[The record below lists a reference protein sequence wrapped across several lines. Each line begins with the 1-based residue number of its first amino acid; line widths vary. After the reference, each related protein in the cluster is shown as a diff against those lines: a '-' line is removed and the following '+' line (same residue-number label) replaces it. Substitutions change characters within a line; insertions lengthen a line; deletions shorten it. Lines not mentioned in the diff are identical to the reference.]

1 MATNELNIPG
11 RVPNS
16 DNVVFSSFYGDN
28 HITQN
33 SFIVHPKTVIVDLL
47 RREFSQ
53 DSLYTY
59 RSDEYGFPLVR
70 DLTGIDMESDL
81 TTKILI
87 SEQHRYEMKFF
98 PNVVI
103 GSKGGSYKPL
113 AANQNQTIKYRR
125 DAFVNNFGEKFEV
138 STPTHKVY
146 AGMWDHSIEIAIS
159 TESHVET
166 EEITEIVAL
175 MVQFKLFHELRAAGI
190 IVKNLSVGGESSE
203 KYANDFIFTQTITIG
218 CISEWRAELPID
230 NLVEKIA
237 LNLTSVKTPSD
248 YHSTIDQRFSDVV
261 TIAEFYDFK
270 DVDYDGI
277 EDRNELSLG
286 TERYVA
292 DTDGDDYYDGD
303 EIARGSDPTDPL
315 SIPD

>member
-33 SFIVHPKTVIVDLL
+33 SFIVHPKTVFVDLL
-47 RREFSQ
+47 RREFSL

-59 RSDEYGFPLVR
+59 RSDEYGFPLVK
-70 DLTGIDMESDL
+70 DLTGVDIESDL

-87 SEQHRYEMKFF
+87 SEQHRYDMKFF
-98 PNVVI
+98 PNIVI

-113 AANQNQTIKYRR
+113 SANQNQTIKYRR
-125 DAFVNNFGEKFEV
+125 DVFVDDFGQKFEV

-146 AGMWDHSIEIAIS
+146 AGMWDHSIEISIN

-166 EEITEIVAL
+166 EEITEILAL
-175 MVQFKLFHELRAAGI
+175 MIQFKLFHELRSAGI
-190 IVKNLSVGGESSE
+190 VIKTLNVGGESSE
-203 KYANDFIFTQTITIG
+203 KYANDFIFSQTISIG
-218 CISEWRAELPID
+218 CLSEWRAELPID

-237 LNLTSVKTPSD
+237 LNVTSVRTPSD
-248 YHSTIDQRFSDVV
+248 YSSTVDQRFSDVV
-261 TIAEFYDFK
+261 TIAEFYDFS

-277 EDRNELSLG
+277 EDRQELSFG
-286 TERYVA
+286 TERYVG
-292 DTDGDDYYDGD
+292 DTDGDNYYDGD

-315 SIPD
+315 SVPE